1 MLNSHC
7 PIQHLQNALFECSAP
22 AVWNLLP
29 KTVLSSDSVAVF
41 KSKQKQIP
49 LLPGFLFFLCSRT
62 RCLAP
67 APLESRSY
75 GAIQICLFIVIII
88 NQRQAEVVDSGHEH
102 SSAFWRSQSNDS
114 TATAVTVD
122 RCEK

>member
-41 KSKQKQIP
+41 KSRLNK
-49 LLPGFLFFLCSRT
+49 FLFS
-62 RCLAP
+62 
-67 APLESRSY
+67 
-75 GAIQICLFIVIII
+75 Q
-88 NQRQAEVVDSGHEH
+88 VVSS
-102 SSAFWRSQSNDS
+102 SSAH
-114 TATAVTVD
+114 
-122 RCEK
+122 